1 MTDVVTNVFED
12 QPDLATLIGDDEA
25 LAWEARDNPTAFAG
39 LYRRHVNRVY
49 RYLLIR
55 VGDVHDAQDLTAQ
68 TFLAA
73 LEGIAGYRGR
83 GEFVAWLLGIARRKA
98 ADHFRR
104 GRTTLPLEAAAHVP
118 DPNPLPDA
126 VVEQRLR
133 LERVTRALR
142 SLSPDRV
149 EALSLR
155 VFGGLNAAEVGRV
168 MDRSEAA
175 VRMLVHRAMR
185 DLRERLAPA
194 TEAER

>member
-1 MTDVVTNVFED
+1 MTDILTNALED
-12 QPDLATLIGDDEA
+12 QPAPVVQAGNDEA
-25 LAWEARDNPTAFAG
+25 LAREARENPAAFAG

-49 RYLLIR
+49 RYLLVR

-73 LEGIAGYRGR
+73 LEGIAGYRGQ
-83 GEFVAWLLGIARRKA
+83 GGFAAWLLGIARRKA

-126 VVEQRLR
+126 VAEQRLR
-133 LERVTRALR
+133 LERMTRALR
-142 SLSPDRV
+142 GLSPDRA

-168 MDRSEAA
+168 MGRSEAA
-175 VRMLVHRAMR
+175 VRMLVHRAVR
-185 DLRERLAPA
+185 DLRERLAPV

>member
-1 MTDVVTNVFED
+1 M
-12 QPDLATLIGDDEA
+12 
-25 LAWEARDNPTAFAG
+25 
-39 LYRRHVNRVY
+39 
-49 RYLLIR
+49 
-55 VGDVHDAQDLTAQ
+55 
-68 TFLAA
+68 
-73 LEGIAGYRGR
+73 
-83 GEFVAWLLGIARRKA
+83 
-98 ADHFRR
+98 
-104 GRTTLPLEAAAHVP
+104 PLEAAAHVP

>member
-1 MTDVVTNVFED
+1 MPNVLTDTPED
-12 QPDLATLIGDDEA
+12 RSDPITQTGDDEA
-25 LAWEARDNPTAFAG
+25 LAREATENPAAFAG

-55 VGDVHDAQDLTAQ
+55 VGDVYDAQDLTAE

-73 LEGIAGYRGR
+73 LEGIGGYRGQ
-83 GEFVAWLLGIARRKA
+83 GDFAAWLLSIARRKA
-98 ADHFRR
+98 ADYFRR
-104 GRTTLPLEAAAHVP
+104 GRTTLPLEAAAHVS
-118 DPNPLPDA
+118 DSNPLPDA

-133 LERVTRALR
+133 LEWVARALR
-142 SLSPDRV
+142 GLSPDRA

-168 MDRSEAA
+168 MGKSEAA
-175 VRMLVHRAMR
+175 VRMLVYRAMR
-185 DLRERLAPA
+185 DLRERLAPD

>member
-25 LAWEARDNPTAFAG
+25 LAREARGNPAAFAA

-49 RYLLIR
+49 RYLLVR

-126 VVEQRLR
+126 VVERRLR

-142 SLSPDRV
+142 GLSPDRA

-155 VFGGLNAAEVGRV
+155 VFGGLNAAEVGRA
-168 MDRSEAA
+168 MGKSQAA

>member
-1 MTDVVTNVFED
+1 MTDDWTHVRED
-12 QPDLATLIGDDEA
+12 QPDPAPPTQDDEA
-25 LAWEARDNPTAFAG
+25 LAREATENPAAFAE

-49 RYLLIR
+49 RYLSVR

-73 LEGIAGYRGR
+73 LEGIAGYRGQ
-83 GEFVAWLLGIARRKA
+83 GNCAAWLLGIARRKA

-104 GRTTLPLEAAAHVP
+104 DRTTLPLDAAAHVP

-133 LERVTRALR
+133 LERVARALR
-142 SLSPDRV
+142 SLSPDRA
-149 EALSLR
+149 EALALR

-168 MDRSEAA
+168 MGKSEAA
-175 VRMLVHRAMR
+175 VRMLVHRAVR

>member
-1 MTDVVTNVFED
+1 MTNGLINVLED
-12 QPDLATLIGDDEA
+12 KPDLAALTGDDEA
-25 LAWEARDNPTAFAG
+25 LAREVGENPAAFAA

-49 RYLLIR
+49 RYLLVR

-73 LEGIAGYRGR
+73 LEGIAGYRGQ
-83 GEFVAWLLGIARRKA
+83 GDFAAWLLGIARRKA

-104 GRTTLPLEAAAHVP
+104 GRTTLPIEAAAHVP

-142 SLSPDRV
+142 GLSLDRA

-155 VFGGLNAAEVGRV
+155 VFGGLNVAEVGRV
-168 MDRSEAA
+168 MGKSEAA

-194 TEAER
+194 TKAE

>member
-1 MTDVVTNVFED
+1 MA
-12 QPDLATLIGDDEA
+12 QAGDDEA
-25 LAWEARDNPTAFAG
+25 LAREARENPAAFAA
-39 LYRRHVNRVY
+39 LYRRHLNRVY

-98 ADHFRR
+98 ADHFRQ

-126 VVEQRLR
+126 VVEQRSR

-142 SLSPDRV
+142 SLSPDRA

-155 VFGGLNAAEVGRV
+155 VFGGLNAAEVGRA
-168 MDRSEAA
+168 MGKSEAA

-185 DLRERLAPA
+185 DLRERLAPV